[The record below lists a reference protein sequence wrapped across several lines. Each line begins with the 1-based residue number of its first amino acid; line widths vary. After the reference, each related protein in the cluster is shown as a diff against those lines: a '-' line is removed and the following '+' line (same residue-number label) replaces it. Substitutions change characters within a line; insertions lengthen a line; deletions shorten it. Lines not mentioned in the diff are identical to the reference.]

1 VAFAPSGGELVVSGE
16 DGSVGV
22 WNPETGKIIQ
32 TLEAYRSD
40 SKPGIVADLDVS
52 PDGSQIA
59 TIRIPDTT
67 MSVWDRATGEEL
79 FTIRLHGFA
88 ENLDWSPD
96 GEHLAIAAIDEA
108 VARIVD
114 RTGEE
119 VAAFHPGAGV
129 FDVQFSPDGS
139 LLATATAPTGRPNPL
154 AQRVKIWDWER
165 EEVVTEI
172 PVFAEGMA
180 FHPSGRRIA
189 IAYGGQAGIWD
200 VESGRKLRTLA
211 GHEDVVWDVQFSP
224 DGSALATGSF
234 DNTVR
239 LWDASS
245 GVQRLVLRG
254 HEFVVGRLAFSPD
267 GSKLA
272 SGAGDGT
279 ARVWALDLD
288 DLIDIARDELTRG
301 LTQSECR
308 QYLHQAC

>member
-1 VAFAPSGGELVVSGE
+1 V
-16 DGSVGV
+16 
-22 WNPETGKIIQ
+22 
-32 TLEAYRSD
+32 
-40 SKPGIVADLDVS
+40 
-52 PDGSQIA
+52 
-59 TIRIPDTT
+59 
-67 MSVWDRATGEEL
+67 
-79 FTIRLHGFA
+79 FTIPLRGFA

-96 GEHLAIAAIDEA
+96 GEHLAVAAIDEG

-114 RTGEE
+114 RSGAE
-119 VAAFHPGAGV
+119 VAVLREEPGRGV
-129 FDVQFSPDGS
+129 IDVQFSPDGR
-139 LLATATAPTGRPNPL
+139 LLATASLWLGRPDPP
-154 AQRVKIWDWER
+154 AQRVKIWNWR
-165 EEVVTEI
+165 RGKVVRTI
-172 PVFAEGMA
+172 PVVAEGMA
-180 FHPSGRRIA
+180 FDPSGQRIA
-189 IAYGGQAGIWD
+189 IAHGGLAGIWD
-200 VESGRKLRTLA
+200 LQSGRKLRTLA

-224 DGSALATGSF
+224 DGSTLATGGF

-272 SGAGDGT
+272 SGAGDGM